1 MMITVSLS
9 VAEFRA
15 LQQVAQTE
23 TQYFDGMESE
33 ELLRCFVAD
42 LVQSSYSGGSDE
54 RMYAWLWIERRFGPR
69 EPVMASMFE
78 KNPFGCDPERYETID
93 KIPDDFDR
101 ALGLVGDDKEGEQ
114 S

>member
-15 LQQVAQTE
+15 LQQIAQTQ
-23 TQYFDGMESE
+23 TQYFDGMEPE

-42 LVQSSYSGGSDE
+42 LVQSGYSGGSDE
-54 RMYAWLWIERRFGPR
+54 RMYAWQWIERRFGPR

-78 KNPFGCDPERYETID
+78 KDPFGCDPGKSEASS
-93 KIPDDFDR
+93 IPDYFDR
-101 ALGLVGDDKEGEQ
+101 ALGLTCDDEKGEQ

>member
-15 LQQVAQTE
+15 LQQIAQIE
-23 TQYFDGMESE
+23 TQYFDGMEPE

-54 RMYAWLWIERRFGPR
+54 RMYAWQWIERRFGPR

-78 KNPFGCDPERYETID
+78 KNPFGCASVKSEASS
-93 KIPDDFDR
+93 IPDYFDR
-101 ALGLVGDDKEGEQ
+101 ALGLVGDNGEGEQ